1 MGEEWRKKVEKRR
14 KSEEFKKQKKLE
26 QEIHFRQGIFKSAD
40 SDEEIIYVSS
50 GKNSSNKIRTHH
62 QTTHHRNSNGT
73 RLKNTSTNLSIGEIL
88 PETENS
94 NSRKKEMSPEAKL
107 MMEAH
112 KSINYPSS
120 QNNLSSIKSQPTPR
134 ILTNSQSRPSE
145 SQIKF
150 LQAHGATGRT
160 LAQTRTTRLN
170 KLQPIGSA
178 VKFQNSERSE
188 IKLRKVSGKKSL

>member
-1 MGEEWRKKVEKRR
+1 MG
-14 KSEEFKKQKKLE
+14 
-26 QEIHFRQGIFKSAD
+26 
-40 SDEEIIYVSS
+40 DEEIIYVSS
-50 GKNSSNKIRTHH
+50 GKNSSNKIR
-62 QTTHHRNSNGT
+62 QTAHHRNSNGT

-94 NSRKKEMSPEAKL
+94 TSRKKEMSPEAKL

-112 KSINYPSS
+112 KSINYQSS
-120 QNNLSSIKSQPTPR
+120 QNNNNLSSIKSQPTPR
-134 ILTNSQSRPSE
+134 ILTNSQSRPTE